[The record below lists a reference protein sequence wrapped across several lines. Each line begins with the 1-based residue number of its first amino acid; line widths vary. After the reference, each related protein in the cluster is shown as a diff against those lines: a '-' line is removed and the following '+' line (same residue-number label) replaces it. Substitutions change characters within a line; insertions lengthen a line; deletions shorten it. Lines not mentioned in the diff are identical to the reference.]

1 MSDYDNTNTALAF
14 VDNGLFCAEGVQAK
28 GRSPILTIKVNFDGI
43 EKEIGLW
50 FSTDKETGQYRI
62 TKNGSKMLTGK
73 IKEPYAKPDE
83 QSVASPPPAV
93 NGVNQFDDDI
103 PF

>member
-1 MSDYDNTNTALAF
+1 MSEYDNTNTALAF
-14 VDNGLFCAEGVQAK
+14 VDEGLFNKQGVEAK
-28 GRSPILTIKVNFDGI
+28 GRSPILTIKVNFDGV

-50 FSTDKETGQYRI
+50 FSTDKETGQYRV

-73 IKEPYAKPDE
+73 VKEPYKQQDQQVE
-83 QSVASPPPAV
+83 SPPAM
-93 NGVNQFDDDI
+93 NGINEFDDDV

>member
-1 MSDYDNTNTALAF
+1 MEKYDNTNTALAF
-14 VDNGLFCAEGVQAK
+14 VDEGLFNKAGVEAK
-28 GRSPILTIKVNFDGI
+28 GRNPILTIKVNFDGV

-50 FSTDKETGQYRI
+50 FSTDKETGQYRV

-73 IKEPYAKPDE
+73 VKEPFKKQDS
-83 QSVASPPPAV
+83 QVASPPPAV